1 MEEEGKIGENREK
14 IGEIREEGVSGGML
28 NINLFSIGMPELS
41 NYSDIEYLKM
51 RLSLNLSEQEA
62 TNKFKRE
69 IYDSLNTTW
78 RKLDNLIHNIKRK

>member
-1 MEEEGKIGENREK
+1 
-14 IGEIREEGVSGGML
+14 
-28 NINLFSIGMPELS
+28 MPELS
-41 NYSDIEYLKM
+41 DYSDIEYLKM